1 MKPICV
7 PPKQAI
13 WVDGVGGPGVACGPH
28 EREELINTMTSKEL
42 RVRTD
47 VFEVLL
53 ATVEAGGL
61 AAGAP

>member
-1 MKPICV
+1 
-7 PPKQAI
+7 
-13 WVDGVGGPGVACGPH
+13 VDGIGGPGVACGPH

-61 AAGAP
+61 ATGAP